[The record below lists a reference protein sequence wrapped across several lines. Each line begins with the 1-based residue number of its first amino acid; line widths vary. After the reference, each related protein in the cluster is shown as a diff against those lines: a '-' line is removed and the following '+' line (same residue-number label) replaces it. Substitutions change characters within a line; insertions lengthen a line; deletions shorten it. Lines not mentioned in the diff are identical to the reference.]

1 MMTFKKV
8 TLLVAAFLSLAT
20 LTIGGGIAAVRTCA
34 GNQESAPAAGQ
45 KEKPAHPK
53 DVDPPAEARVI
64 DRQLQELLE
73 LARLQYDTAS
83 RLYQNAQTEYP
94 NVVEAGLQL
103 DDIELRLANGP
114 AVRRAVKERSVKR
127 LQQMESVAESRMQA
141 AREQPLQSPRS
152 NCGDCRRKST

>member
-1 MMTFKKV
+1 M
-8 TLLVAAFLSLAT
+8 
-20 LTIGGGIAAVRTCA
+20 
-34 GNQESAPAAGQ
+34 
-45 KEKPAHPK
+45 
-53 DVDPPAEARVI
+53 I

-114 AVRRAVKERSVKR
+114 AAHRAVKERSVKR

-141 AREQPLQSPRS
+141 ARGTAVAVAAFKLRRLQAEIDLKSPDDE
-152 NCGDCRRKST
+152 NLDPHAIVRR